1 MKAEATLEPL
11 IPLTHGPLLDRSVLI
26 FVPTYGTF
34 RHMSESQGCGNLSWM
49 RRAPNSLDSVS
60 GKFASPGGVGLERA
74 VPVGIDLAGPFDG
87 MFTLNSAD
95 ATIAVNWG
103 IAAVVYLIVGAVV
116 AWLIALIGTARLR
129 QRSAVTT

>member
-1 MKAEATLEPL
+1 MDEA
-11 IPLTHGPLLDRSVLI
+11 
-26 FVPTYGTF
+26 GT
-34 RHMSESQGCGNLSWM
+34 ELVGL
-49 RRAPNSLDSVS
+49 
-60 GKFASPGGVGLERA
+60 GKREVRFAGGVDGERA
-74 VPVGIDLAGPFDG
+74 APVGIDLAGPFDG